1 MQYEL
6 YYPEPYI
13 EADAEMI
20 CNFIRAANPGC
31 DNIRPE
37 SFGVDYPERVI
48 FVAREEN
55 GKIEGVLVLTVSCLF
70 GTKIAQV
77 ECLATKGRFDD
88 ADAKGLLDKAI
99 WYAKNTGC
107 GIIELTLP
115 YHIVAVDNFLS
126 RADFNPPVG
135 LTGYSMAL

>member
-1 MQYEL
+1 MSLCLNVANTGKPQRSAFVRGSSFFRSL
-6 YYPEPYI
+6 G
-13 EADAEMI
+13 
-20 CNFIRAANPGC
+20 NF
-31 DNIRPE
+31 
-37 SFGVDYPERVI
+37 VI
-48 FVAREEN
+48 QR
-55 GKIEGVLVLTVSCLF
+55 
-70 GTKIAQV
+70 KIAQV